1 MNNIISEIPLYFQ
14 VLAYLIGGASVLS
27 AVLPKGS
34 GTVIGNILNIIHAIA
49 LNFCKME
56 KGGI

>member
-1 MNNIISEIPLYFQ
+1 MNNIINGIPAVFQ
-14 VLAYLIGGASVLS
+14 ILAYLIGGASILS

-34 GTVIGNILNIIHAIA
+34 ATVIGNILNIIHAIA

-56 KGGI
+56 KQL

>member
-1 MNNIISEIPLYFQ
+1 MNNIINGIPAVFQ
-14 VLAYLIGGASVLS
+14 ILAYLIGGASILS

-34 GTVIGNILNIIHAIA
+34 GTVIGNVLNIIHAVA

-56 KGGI
+56 KQV

>member
-1 MNNIISEIPLYFQ
+1 MDNISLYFQ
-14 VLAYLIGGASVLS
+14 ILAYILGGASVVS

-34 GTVIGNILNIIHAIA
+34 ATIVGNILNIIHAIG

-56 KGGI
+56 SGK